1 VYDYSRLTWG
11 ATVYRR
17 SGYLLIALTLFG
29 GLAVGLDRAFPPDL
43 SRAQHYS
50 SLVLD
55 AQGQLLRGFTTAD
68 DSWRLPLRP
77 AAVDPLYL
85 TMLTAYED
93 RWFAWHPGVN
103 PLAVIRA
110 LGQWIRY
117 GRVVSGASTLTM
129 QVARLLEP
137 HPRTVIGKLREMLR
151 ALQLE
156 WHYDKNTLLSWY
168 LALAPY
174 GGNLEGL
181 RSASL
186 AYLGKEPLQL
196 TPAEAAL
203 LVSLPQAPSRLRPDR
218 FPARSRWARD
228 KVLKRMNRLGILT
241 PQQVTEAQQ
250 ESLPNQRRSLPFHAP
265 HLARRLHQTRPAQPL
280 HRTFIDGSL
289 QRTLETLAHQHPLPP
304 YSSLAIL
311 VAENRTRQV
320 IAYLGSVDFFA
331 TPRAG
336 QIDMVQAI
344 RSPGSTLKPLVFGMG
359 FEELI
364 IHPETLIDDVPT
376 RFGDYTPSNF
386 RNVYHGTLSVR
397 EALQRSLNIPA
408 VAVLERLGPGR
419 VAARL
424 RHSGIPLYW
433 RNEQVKPG
441 LPMVLGGVG
450 TTLEGL
456 VTMYLAIANGGEA
469 APLRFSATD
478 NSGASQP
485 LLSTAAGWY
494 LTRIL
499 EQAPPPSAVVAAD
512 HLRRPRRIA
521 HKTGTSYGFRDAWAL
536 GFDQQYTVG
545 IWVGRADG
553 SPNPGYFG
561 RNTAAPLLFQ
571 VFELLP
577 DSGMQPP
584 TELPEGVLLA
594 RHSELPKRLRYF
606 QARSESQPSTPLKID
621 FPVAGSQVELKAHAG
636 QLEDL
641 PLVARGGRRPLR
653 WLVNGK
659 PLRSSPHRRS
669 AAWRPDG
676 AGSARITVMD
686 TVGRVSSVE
695 IWIKPV
701 DGV

>member
-1 VYDYSRLTWG
+1 
-11 ATVYRR
+11 
-17 SGYLLIALTLFG
+17 
-29 GLAVGLDRAFPPDL
+29 
-43 SRAQHYS
+43 
-50 SLVLD
+50 VLD
-55 AQGQLLRGFTTAD
+55 AQGQLLRGFTTND

-77 AAVDPLYL
+77 TAVDPLYL

-93 RWFAWHPGVN
+93 QRFAWHPGVD
-103 PLAVIRA
+103 PLAVLRA
-110 LGQWIRY
+110 IGQWIRY
-117 GRVVSGASTLTM
+117 GRIVSGASTLTM

-137 HPRTVIGKLREMLR
+137 HPRTIVGKMREMLR

-156 WHYDKNTLLSWY
+156 WHFDKDTLLSWY

-186 AYLGKEPLQL
+186 AYLGKEPLRL

-218 FPARSRWARD
+218 FPARARLARD
-228 KVLKRMNRLGILT
+228 KVLKRMGRLEILT
-241 PQQVTEAQQ
+241 PQQITEAQQ
-250 ESLPNQRRSLPFHAP
+250 ESLPHHRRSLPFHAP
-265 HLARRLHQTRPAQPL
+265 HLARRLHKARPAQRL
-280 HRTFIDGSL
+280 HNTFIDGPL
-289 QRTLETLAHQHPLPP
+289 QRTLETLALQHPLPP

-311 VAENRTRQV
+311 IAENRTRQV

-344 RSPGSTLKPLVFGMG
+344 RSPGSTLKPLVYGMG

-397 EALQRSLNIPA
+397 EALQQSLNIPA
-408 VAVLERLGPGR
+408 IAVLERLGPGR

-424 RHSGIPLYW
+424 R
-433 RNEQVKPG
+433 RNDIQLHWHDNQAKPG

-450 TTLEGL
+450 VTLEGL
-456 VTMYLAIANGGEA
+456 VSMYLAIANHGEA
-469 APLRFSATD
+469 ARLRFSATD
-478 NSGASQP
+478 KVGPSKS
-485 LLSTAAGWY
+485 LLSPAASWY

-499 EQAPPPSAVVAAD
+499 RDAPPPANAIPSD
-512 HLRRPRRIA
+512 NLNRPRRIA

-536 GFDQQYTVG
+536 GFDQSYTVG
-545 IWVGRADG
+545 VWVGRPDG

-561 RNTAAPLLFQ
+561 RNAAAPLLFRI
-571 VFELLP
+571 FELLP
-577 DSGMQPP
+577 DSGVQTPSG
-584 TELPEGVLLA
+584 LPEGVLLA
-594 RHSELPKRLRYF
+594 SHSELPARLRYF
-606 QARSESQPSTPLKID
+606 RARSTSQQSTPLKID
-621 FPVAGSQVELKAHAG
+621 FPVAGSQVELKSRAG
-636 QLEDL
+636 RLDDL
-641 PLVARGGRRPLR
+641 PLVASGGRRPLR

-659 PLRSSPHRRS
+659 PLHSSPLRRS
-669 AAWRPDG
+669 TSWRPDG
-676 AGSARITVMD
+676 EGLARITVMD
-686 TVGRVSSVE
+686 NVGRVSSVE
-695 IWIKPV
+695 IWINPA
-701 DGV
+701 DGI